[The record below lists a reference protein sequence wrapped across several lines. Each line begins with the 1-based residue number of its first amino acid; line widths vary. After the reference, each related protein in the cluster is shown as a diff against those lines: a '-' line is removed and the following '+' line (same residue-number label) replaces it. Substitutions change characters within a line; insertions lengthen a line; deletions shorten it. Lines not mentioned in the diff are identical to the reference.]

1 MTAMLF
7 APDYT
12 NAPSRWVGRK
22 LRFIPANAELTLGT
36 LHDLRKADAVAGNW
50 AWTPG
55 EMVDPFAPVTD
66 PRVAAVPPAHRNLDG
81 IRVRD
86 QLAIFS
92 GHGCDVWN
100 GVLWP
105 ALIALPEIAD
115 LQFEPTNSLHPDE
128 RLLLA
133 CGVALV
139 GNLDVL
145 VLDLATA
152 QQERRVSPLVRYRLG
167 EVADMLQVAI
177 VIVGE
182 T

>member
-1 MTAMLF
+1 MLL
-7 APDYT
+7 ASDDT
-12 NAPSRWVGRK
+12 VSSARWVGRK
-22 LRFIPANAELTLGT
+22 LLFLPSHAELSLGS
-36 LHDLRKADAVAGNW
+36 LQDLQVADAAAGNW
-50 AWTPG
+50 SWMPG
-55 EMVDPFAPVTD
+55 EMVDLFAPVTG
-66 PRVAAVPPAHRNLDG
+66 PRVASVPPAHVNLDG
-81 IRVRD
+81 VRVRD
-86 QLAIFS
+86 QLAVFS

-105 ALIALPEIAD
+105 ALVALPEIAER
-115 LQFEPTNSLHPDE
+115 QYEPTNSLRPDE

-139 GNLDVL
+139 GNPDVL
-145 VLDLATA
+145 LLDLAFA
-152 QQERRVSPLVRYRLG
+152 AQERRASPFVRQRLG

>member
-1 MTAMLF
+1 MLL
-7 APDYT
+7 APDDT
-12 NAPSRWVGRK
+12 DASARWVGRK
-22 LRFIPANAELTLGT
+22 LRFLPANAELALGA
-36 LHDLRKADAVAGNW
+36 LHDLRSADAVAGNW

-55 EMVDPFAPVTD
+55 EWVDPFAPLTA
-66 PRVAAVPPAHRNLDG
+66 PRVASVPPAHRNLDG
-81 IRVRD
+81 VRVRD

-105 ALIALPEIAD
+105 ALVALPEIAD
-115 LQFEPTNSLHPDE
+115 LQFEPTNTLRPDE
-128 RLLLA
+128 SLLLA

-139 GNLDVL
+139 GNPDVL
-145 VLDLATA
+145 LLDLSSTVH
-152 QQERRVSPLVRYRLG
+152 ERRASSHVRQRLG

>member
-1 MTAMLF
+1 MMHLVPHDTDSF
-7 APDYT
+7 A
-12 NAPSRWVGRK
+12 RWAGRK
-22 LRFIPANAELTLGT
+22 LCFLPANAELALGS
-36 LHDLRKADAVAGNW
+36 LHDLRSADAVAENW
-50 AWTPG
+50 TWMPG
-55 EMVDPFAPVTD
+55 GLVDPFAPLNG
-66 PRVAAVPPAHRNLDG
+66 PGVASVPSAHRNLDG
-81 IRVRD
+81 VRVRD

-105 ALIALPEIAD
+105 ALIALPEIAY
-115 LQFEPTNSLHPDE
+115 LQFEPTNTLRPDE

-139 GNLDVL
+139 GNPDVL
-145 VLDLATA
+145 LLDLSSAV
-152 QQERRVSPLVRYRLG
+152 QERRASPRVRQRLG